1 MVIEI
6 KAVLGQGQDGREWT
20 RKVFGLTE
28 MFYIFTGVVV
38 KQMHTFLKINQIIH
52 LKCMLFTKTVPQS
65 LKRRIRGKNH
75 YTYSVYAEVEAP
87 ILWSPDVNS

>member
-38 KQMHTFLKINQIIH
+38 KQMHTFLKINH
-52 LKCMLFTKTVPQS
+52 F
-65 LKRRIRGKNH
+65 KNNDA
-75 YTYSVYAEVEAP
+75 SVLVH
-87 ILWSPDVNS
+87 

>member
-38 KQMHTFLKINQIIH
+38 KQMHTFLKINQI
-52 LKCMLFTKTVPQS
+52 F
-65 LKRRIRGKNH
+65 
-75 YTYSVYAEVEAP
+75 YA
-87 ILWSPDVNS
+87 